1 MVERRSAY
9 TRVLVGNSE
18 GNKPLGRPS
27 YRWDY
32 TIKIALQEVGCGV
45 MDWI

>member
-1 MVERRSAY
+1 MLERRVAY

-18 GNKPLGRPS
+18 GKKPLVRPRN
-27 YRWDY
+27 RWNY
-32 TIKIALQEVGCGV
+32 NIKMALQEVGCGV